1 MVRQS
6 ASTELLQ
13 LASLCWPGEH
23 SRIRVVHLD
32 VEDCS
37 EELLRQLSYA
47 IKNHLRLTELI
58 LYGTR
63 RALWIPELDT

>member
-1 MVRQS
+1 M
-6 ASTELLQ
+6 
-13 LASLCWPGEH
+13 
-23 SRIRVVHLD
+23 VHLD